1 MLAEAENI
9 TDILFGD
16 ISADRMYYGDTLIY
30 EKPPHYAPNQFVGK
44 INLINDD
51 DGVYPWV
58 YLGTRS
64 DIYVDRKTGE
74 FSTIAPETVK
84 NSYISMPNDLERV
97 DHLPDLSEA
106 TTLSMLFSNYGYL
119 ESVSFKGVNT
129 SNVTTTANMFNYC
142 RSLKTLDLKYLDTS
156 KVTNMEYMF
165 MRCSGLTS
173 INMKGWDTL
182 SVINMRY
189 MFSGCS
195 SLGSIDLSMFRTA
208 NATTMEGMFN
218 NCQSLKYIDLN
229 AFNTSSLE
237 NISGM
242 FSGCESLKTID
253 LSAFDTSKLRK
264 GLTYVD
270 RVFHGC
276 SSLESLRFNEFHIGL
291 SSDENSK
298 EYNGFFGCTA
308 LTTVTGSMVISC
320 DGRYNYIVLKDCP
333 LTAESAM
340 VFING
345 LQQVSYGSSISFK
358 ASTYDALT
366 DEQIAIATS
375 KNWSVIRH
383 YE

>member
-9 TDILFGD
+9 IDILFGD

-30 EKPPHYAPNQFVGK
+30 EKPPQYAPNQFVGK
-44 INLINDD
+44 IVLTDDD

-58 YLGTRS
+58 YCGTS
-64 DIYVDRKTGE
+64 ATIYADTKTGE
-74 FSTIAPETVK
+74 FSTSAPVARG
-84 NSYISMPNDLERV
+84 SYNGMPSNLGRV
-97 DHLPDLSEA
+97 DHLPDFSAA
-106 TTLSMLFSNYGYL
+106 TTFNMLFSNQQKL

-142 RSLKTLDLKYLDTS
+142 QRLKTLDLKYLDTS

-182 SVINMRY
+182 NVTNMRS

-195 SLGSIDLSMFRTA
+195 SLGSIDLSMFRTD
-208 NATTMEGMFN
+208 NVITMECMFDG
-218 NCQSLKYIDLN
+218 CKSLKYIDLST
-229 AFNTSSLE
+229 FNTSCLE
-237 NISGM
+237 NIFGM

-270 RVFHGC
+270 RIFYRC

-298 EYNGFFGCTA
+298 EYNGFFGYTA

-345 LQQVSYGSSISFK
+345 LQQVSYDSSISFK

-383 YE
+383 YK